1 MLKNI
6 NPEELNNRSSNS
18 ENIDDS
24 QNINDDEQEPLCS
37 FDISLN
43 NGKKASLIIYDE
55 DNYEQKVEDFC
66 HKYKISPQDGQ
77 VLLKRVKE
85 ELEISSNNNI
95 SNNNNSNNNI
105 SKNNNKPKEEINKNI
120 NKNNINDNNMINNI
134 PKKENLF
141 LGNKNYVAKE
151 GNKLDH
157 ILNESESMSL
167 SESLKKSNDKVNNLI
182 KDYNNIFNNN
192 VQNNANMKQQIPD
205 NNNNINIINNNN
217 NNKKNELNNINTK
230 PINNNNNTI
239 FSQIPIQKTSMKNN
253 NFIPGQ
259 NRPKYYIVNDAK
271 NKNKK
276 KQISK
281 YPLKN
286 TTNSTLYKF
295 NNYSNI
301 PNLNTTY
308 QNNNNSIMMLNSP
321 KENNNIKNNN
331 YEVYSFNPN
340 KTKTTFRNSLVGQKI
355 EFINNNDF
363 VNNNNNNKTNIKI
376 MTPKTEVKY
385 NNLILPYSTSPNA
398 VKKEYNKSIAYG
410 YPVTSNFT
418 IEPSPVVNKKETMI
432 YNYENPQIINKNNK
446 NNNIITHSPIINNK
460 NTAKVTKILDT
471 YPITENN
478 YCNQNIINSPKSLNI
493 NYDNLNNFSKN
504 TYETIIKPEIE
515 FTDFSK
521 NNITT
526 INSPNY
532 NSTTNFD
539 TTNNPI
545 IEYNNNYDSITA
557 SPILNYDK
565 YDSINN
571 QIVEYH
577 YDTQPLE
584 NTNNIENN
592 NNNIY
597 NTQSDFP
604 IYENIVVEKIDSN
617 NNNNDLN
624 IGNDIDIVENNQV
637 IEYEIQKN
645 IVPEYTTY
653 VETKNNN
660 NKNNINNNINQI
672 EEVIDINE
680 NIINNYN
687 ENNSNQEKKRN
698 TIFIS
703 NVKKIT
709 DNEIVQN
716 DNINENNNLNNINN
730 NVNELDIYSD
740 VNQVKSEENNIE
752 DNYIQENENNYIII
766 NNNNNANNSITK
778 ENDINIPRSSP
789 NKTKENHN
797 RNLSVVQTQNLD
809 YKAQEPKKEKI
820 ISNIKPNLTEHMENK
835 SNDIYIKKNI
845 DLFNSPKN
853 KIISN
858 NTIKEAINLNMK
870 NEANNINKKPENNII
885 QKYNI
890 KENIP
895 QIKQKVENV
904 SDINKIN
911 KDTYKNSNSSANA
924 SPLNTKSINKM
935 NLINNNNKNESLT
948 SSNIYED
955 NNMSEKK
962 KNIEKL
968 EESLNQ
974 QNINEN
980 STESKIII
988 EEENSERGPQDN
1000 CKKTTTKVE
1009 LPKDTDESHYK
1020 ESEIQYDNLSLDS
1033 KNNINNN
1040 SDKKNNLKNNNL
1052 YESNNENNN
1061 ENKINFINEDDE
1073 IQNNINNNSSNYQN
1087 SNKKNDKNFKHK
1099 YNNSNN
1105 LVTDSNYYISNN
1117 YNINNNKKDKFENN
1131 LDKNLNLNR
1140 PKYKKNIVQQNSSK
1154 NKKGKFDNIY
1164 QKKEINNNKKFI
1176 PQKKPIMKVL
1186 TIRKTNIDKNNN
1198 NSNIN
1203 NIITDKRSNSSDIKN
1218 NRNNRIKY
1226 NNINGKIKN
1235 PGERLYENYMKK
1247 LPKQIEKK
1255 QKLLDE
1261 RLKEENKELLLKPK
1275 IDENSRRIIKRI
1287 RDNDDEKNRVEER
1300 LINYGNSKRQK
1311 HLIEY
1316 ANKDLQ
1322 NQVQNP
1328 FTPKINKIS
1337 REIAE
1342 KNKQNRINETINLIE
1357 GKKHKYNFKTMD
1369 LDKEFG
1375 KRNRS
1380 IGNDHKNANSFINF
1394 DESKNNY
1401 NNRTKNTIKK
1411 HSNINSESN
1420 CSNNLN
1426 SYRNSKPDNNTIEEN
1441 NQNSSR
1447 LNKTFDLNNAYR
1459 ELYNSIDEKMDS
1471 DLTKFFG
1478 TNGELYSD
1486 NNNNISKKNINQKEK
1501 KTKSIFPDRS
1511 LTPNTYI
1518 KNYQNYNAFDYL
1530 YYESENKGKKNKKK
1544 QELSFKKNHPFK
1556 PRISTFA
1563 QNMKN
1568 KKESMNEFVNRIS
1581 KNLEEI
1587 KTSNS
1592 KSKKNKQINL
1602 DKNAKNNDNNN
1613 FRPRISRGPQN
1624 INQRNVTVNLD
1635 GFYDQRITKE
1645 KKELQQSKK
1654 EDELEKKNLYNQKS
1668 KDIIIKMKIKKYK
1681 ELFALL
1687 DSDQDGL
1694 ISEDKI
1700 QLTKVEENILKNIKP
1715 ILEELKQTKKE
1726 MNFKEFCLKLDKLMT
1741 EEKENNLENNK

>member
-6 NPEELNNRSSNS
+6 NQEELNNRNSHS

-43 NGKKASLIIYDE
+43 NGKKASLIIYEE

-66 HKYKISPQDGQ
+66 KKYKISPQDGQ
-77 VLLKRVKE
+77 ILLQRVKE
-85 ELEISSNNNI
+85 ELEISSNNNN
-95 SNNNNSNNNI
+95 STNNNSK
-105 SKNNNKPKEEINKNI
+105 SDNKPIEEINTNI
-120 NKNNINDNNMINNI
+120 NKKHINDNNMINNI
-134 PKKENLF
+134 PKKENLY

-151 GNKLDH
+151 GKKLDH

-167 SESLKKSNDKVNNLI
+167 SESVKQSNDNKINNLI
-182 KDYNNIFNNN
+182 KDYNNLINNN
-192 VQNNANMKQQIPD
+192 VQNKANIKQIPD
-205 NNNNINIINNNN
+205 NNNINIMNNNN
-217 NNKKNELNNINTK
+217 NNNIKNESNNPNIN
-230 PINNNNNTI
+230 PIKNSI
-239 FSQIPIQKTSMKNN
+239 FEQIPVQKTSMKNSIISN
-253 NFIPGQ
+253 Q
-259 NRPKYYIVNDAK
+259 NRPKYYIVNDNK

-276 KQISK
+276 NQISV
-281 YPLKN
+281 YPKKN

-308 QNNNNSIMMLNSP
+308 HNSNIMMPNSP
-321 KENNNIKNNN
+321 KENNNIKNN
-331 YEVYSFNPN
+331 YDIYSFNPN
-340 KTKTTFRNSLVGQKI
+340 KTKNTFRNSLVGQKI
-355 EFINNNDF
+355 EFIDNNNF
-363 VNNNNNNKTNIKI
+363 VNDNNNKNNIKI
-376 MTPKTEVKY
+376 MTPKTTVKY
-385 NNLILPYSTSPNA
+385 NNLIYPYSTSPN
-398 VKKEYNKSIAYG
+398 VIKKENKSNAYG
-410 YPVTSNFT
+410 YPVTSNF
-418 IEPSPVVNKKETMI
+418 INEPSPVVNKNETMI
-432 YNYENPQIINKNNK
+432 YNYENPHVINKNN
-446 NNNIITHSPIINNK
+446 IINHSPIVNNK
-460 NTAKVTKILDT
+460 NIAKVTKIIDT
-471 YPITENN
+471 YPVSENN
-478 YCNQNIINSPKSLNI
+478 YTNQNNINSPKSLNI
-493 NYDNLNNFSKN
+493 NYDNLSTN

-515 FTDFSK
+515 YTDYSK

-539 TTNNPI
+539 TNNNPI

-565 YDSINN
+565 YDTTNN

-577 YDTQPLE
+577 YDTQGLE
-584 NTNNIENN
+584 NTNDNNN

-617 NNNNDLN
+617 NNNNLN
-624 IGNDIDIVENNQV
+624 IGNNDNIVNNNQV
-637 IEYEIQKN
+637 IEYDIQKN
-645 IVPEYTTY
+645 IVPEYTTC
-653 VETKNNN
+653 VET
-660 NKNNINNNINQI
+660 NNINNNINQI
-672 EEVIDINE
+672 EEVIDVND

-687 ENNSNQEKKRN
+687 ENNQNQEKKRN
-698 TIFIS
+698 TVFIS

-709 DNEIVQN
+709 DNEVVQN
-716 DNINENNNLNNINN
+716 DYINENNNLNN
-730 NVNELDIYSD
+730 NENEIDIYND
-740 VNQVKSEENNIE
+740 DNQAKSEENNIE
-752 DNYIQENENNYIII
+752 NNYIQENSKNNIII
-766 NNNNNANNSITK
+766 NNNNANNSITK
-778 ENDINIPRSSP
+778 ENDINIPRTSP
-789 NKTKENHN
+789 DKKKENHN

-809 YKAQEPKKEKI
+809 YKAQEQKKEKI
-820 ISNIKPNLTEHMENK
+820 IPNIKTNINENIENK

-858 NTIKEAINLNMK
+858 NTIKEAISLNMK
-870 NEANNINKKPENNII
+870 NETNNINKKPENNIK
-885 QKYNI
+885 QKYII
-890 KENIP
+890 KDNIP
-895 QIKQKVENV
+895 QINQKIENI
-904 SDINKIN
+904 SDIN
-911 KDTYKNSNSSANA
+911 TYKNSNFPSNA
-924 SPLNTKSINKM
+924 SPMNKKKINKI
-935 NLINNNNKNESLT
+935 NFINNNNKNESLT

-955 NNMSEKK
+955 NNTSEKK
-962 KNIEKL
+962 KNLEKL
-968 EESLNQ
+968 EESSNQ

-980 STESKIII
+980 SSESKIII
-988 EEENSERGPQDN
+988 EEENSEREPQDN

-1009 LPKDTDESHYK
+1009 LPKDTDDSIYK
-1020 ESEIQYDNLSLDS
+1020 ESQIQYDNLSLDS
-1033 KNNINNN
+1033 KNNINNVNNN
-1040 SDKKNNLKNNNL
+1040 SDKKDNMKTNNL
-1052 YESNNENNN
+1052 YESNKDNNS
-1061 ENKINFINEDDE
+1061 ENKLNFINEDNE
-1073 IQNNINNNSSNYQN
+1073 IKNSIDNGSSNYQN
-1087 SNKKNDKNFKHK
+1087 SNIKKDNNNKHK
-1099 YNNSNN
+1099 YNNSND
-1105 LVTDSNYYISNN
+1105 LKTDSNYYLSNN
-1117 YNINNNKKDKFENN
+1117 NNINNNKKDIYINY
-1131 LDKNLNLNR
+1131 LDKDLNLNR
-1140 PKYKKNIVQQNSSK
+1140 PKYKKNIIQQNSSK
-1154 NKKGKFDNIY
+1154 NKKGKINNIY
-1164 QKKEINNNKKFI
+1164 QKKEINNNNKKII

-1186 TIRKTNIDKNNN
+1186 TIRKTNIDTNNNINKNNF
-1198 NSNIN
+1198 
-1203 NIITDKRSNSSDIKN
+1203 IIDKRSNSSGAKN
-1218 NRNNRIKY
+1218 NRNNRIKS
-1226 NNINGKIKN
+1226 NNKNEKIKY

-1247 LPKQIEKK
+1247 LPKNMEKK
-1255 QKLLDE
+1255 QKILDE

-1300 LINYGNSKRQK
+1300 LINYGNNKRQK

-1322 NQVQNP
+1322 NQIQNP

-1342 KNKQNRINETINLIE
+1342 KNKRNRINETINLIE

-1380 IGNDHKNANSFINF
+1380 IGNEHKNANSFINF
-1394 DESKNNY
+1394 DESKNNN
-1401 NNRTKNTIKK
+1401 NNRIKYTIKK

-1420 CSNNLN
+1420 YSNNLN

-1471 DLTKFFG
+1471 DLTRFFG

-1486 NNNNISKKNINQKEK
+1486 NNNNNNNNNISKKNIIQKEK
-1501 KTKSIFPDRS
+1501 KKSIFPERS

-1530 YYESENKGKKNKKK
+1530 YYESENKGKKAKKK
-1544 QELSFKKNHPFK
+1544 QELNFKKNYPFK
-1556 PRISTFA
+1556 PRISPFA
-1563 QNMKN
+1563 KNMKN
-1568 KKESMNEFVNRIS
+1568 KKESINEFVNRIS
-1581 KNLEEI
+1581 KNLDEI

-1592 KSKKNKQINL
+1592 KSKKNKKIEVEK
-1602 DKNAKNNDNNN
+1602 DIKNNDNNS
-1613 FRPRISRGPQN
+1613 FRPRISRGPKN

-1635 GFYDQRITKE
+1635 GFYDKRITKE

-1654 EDELEKKNLYNQKS
+1654 EEEIEKKNLYNQKS

-1681 ELFALL
+1681 ELFTLL
-1687 DSDQDGL
+1687 DSDQDGV
-1694 ISEDKI
+1694 ISADKI

-1741 EEKENNLENNK
+1741 EEKENNYENNE

>member
-66 HKYKISPQDGQ
+66 QKYKISPQDGQ

-85 ELEISSNNNI
+85 ELELSSNNNI
-95 SNNNNSNNNI
+95 SNNNITNNNI
-105 SKNNNKPKEEINKNI
+105 SKSDNKTKEEINTNI
-120 NKNNINDNNMINNI
+120 NKTNINNNNMINNM

-182 KDYNNIFNNN
+182 KDYNNPINNN
-192 VQNNANMKQQIPD
+192 VQNKVNMKQQIPD
-205 NNNNINIINNNN
+205 NNNNNI
-217 NNKKNELNNINTK
+217 KNELNNKNIN
-230 PINNNNNTI
+230 PINNNSI
-239 FSQIPIQKTSMKNN
+239 FSQIPTKNTSMTNN
-253 NFIPGQ
+253 IPGQ
-259 NRPKYYIVNDAK
+259 NRPKYYIVNDNKNK

-276 KQISK
+276 KQISR

-295 NNYSNI
+295 NNNSNI

-308 QNNNNSIMMLNSP
+308 QNNNIISLNSP
-321 KENNNIKNNN
+321 KENNNIKDN
-331 YEVYSFNPN
+331 YDVYSFNPN
-340 KTKTTFRNSLVGQKI
+340 KAKTTFRNGLVGQKI
-355 EFINNNDF
+355 EFIDNNNF
-363 VNNNNNNKTNIKI
+363 ANNNNKNNVKI
-376 MTPKTEVKY
+376 MTPKTEVKF
-385 NNLILPYSTSPNA
+385 NNLFYPYSTSSNA
-398 VKKEYNKSIAYG
+398 IKKEYNNSVTYG
-410 YPVTSNFT
+410 YPVTSNFN
-418 IEPSPVVNKKETMI
+418 IEPSPVVNKNETVI
-432 YNYENPQIINKNNK
+432 YDYENPHIIN
-446 NNNIITHSPIINNK
+446 NNNFISHSPIVNKK
-460 NTAKVTKILDT
+460 NTTKVTKILDT
-471 YPITENN
+471 YPITITDNN
-478 YCNQNIINSPKSLNI
+478 YCNQNNINSPKCLNI
-493 NYDNLNNFSKN
+493 NYDNLNNN
-504 TYETIIKPEIE
+504 TYETIIKPEVE
-515 FTDFSK
+515 YTDYSK

-539 TTNNPI
+539 TTNNHI

-584 NTNNIENN
+584 NININNIEN

-604 IYENIVVEKIDSN
+604 IYEKIIVEKKDLN
-617 NNNNDLN
+617 NNNIN
-624 IGNDIDIVENNQV
+624 IGNDINIVDNNQV

-653 VETKNNN
+653 VEPKNI
-660 NKNNINNNINQI
+660 NNINNINNNNINQI
-672 EEVIDINE
+672 DEVIDINE
-680 NIINNYN
+680 NIINNYT
-687 ENNSNQEKKRN
+687 ENNQNQEKKRN
-698 TIFIS
+698 TVFIS

-716 DNINENNNLNNINN
+716 DYINENNNLNN

-740 VNQVKSEENNIE
+740 VNQIKSEENNIE
-752 DNYIQENENNYIII
+752 DNHIQENENNYIII
-766 NNNNNANNSITK
+766 NNNNANNSITK
-778 ENDINIPRSSP
+778 ENNINIPRSSP

-809 YKAQEPKKEKI
+809 YKAQEQKKKNI
-820 ISNIKPNLTEHMENK
+820 ISYIKPNINEQIENK

-858 NTIKEAINLNMK
+858 NTIREAINLNLK
-870 NEANNINKKPENNII
+870 NEANNINKKPENNIK
-885 QKYNI
+885 QKYII

-895 QIKQKVENV
+895 QIKQKYENE

-924 SPLNTKSINKM
+924 SPKNNKSINKT
-935 NLINNNNKNESLT
+935 NLINNNNKNDSLT

-962 KNIEKL
+962 KNIERL

-974 QNINEN
+974 QNMNEN

-1000 CKKTTTKVE
+1000 YKKTTTKVD
-1009 LPKDTDESHYK
+1009 LPKDTDESNYK

-1033 KNNINNN
+1033 KNNINNIN
-1040 SDKKNNLKNNNL
+1040 NNIDQKNNLKNNNL

-1073 IQNNINNNSSNYQN
+1073 IKNSINNGSSNYQN
-1087 SNKKNDKNFKHK
+1087 SNKKKDKNNKHR

-1105 LVTDSNYYISNN
+1105 LKTDSNYYISNN
-1117 YNINNNKKDKFENN
+1117 YNINNNKKDKIVNY
-1131 LDKNLNLNR
+1131 LDKDLEINR

-1154 NKKGKFDNIY
+1154 NKKGKINNVY
-1164 QKKEINNNKKFI
+1164 QKKEINNNKKII

-1198 NSNIN
+1198 NIN
-1203 NIITDKRSNSSDIKN
+1203 NFIIDKRSNSSGAKSK
-1218 NRNNRIKY
+1218 RNNRIK
-1226 NNINGKIKN
+1226 NNNTNNLNGKAKY
-1235 PGERLYENYMKK
+1235 PGERLYENYMKR
-1247 LPKQIEKK
+1247 LPKQMEKK
-1255 QKLLDE
+1255 QKILDE

-1275 IDENSRRIIKRI
+1275 IDENSRRIIKRM
-1287 RDNDDEKNRVEER
+1287 RDNDDGKNRVEER
-1300 LINYGNSKRQK
+1300 LINYGNNKRQK

-1322 NQVQNP
+1322 NQIQNP

-1342 KNKQNRINETINLIE
+1342 KNKQNRINETMNLIE

-1369 LDKEFG
+1369 LDKEFS

-1380 IGNDHKNANSFINF
+1380 IGNEHKNANSFINF
-1394 DESKNNY
+1394 DESKNN
-1401 NNRTKNTIKK
+1401 NNIKTKNTIKR

-1420 CSNNLN
+1420 LSNNLN

-1471 DLTKFFG
+1471 DLTRFFG

-1486 NNNNISKKNINQKEK
+1486 NNNNNISKKNTVQKEK

-1511 LTPNTYI
+1511 LTPNKYI

-1587 KTSNS
+1587 RTSNS
-1592 KSKKNKQINL
+1592 KSKNNKQINS
-1602 DKNAKNNDNNN
+1602 DKNSKNNDNNN
-1613 FRPRISRGPQN
+1613 FRPRISRGPKN

-1687 DSDQDGL
+1687 DSDQDGV

-1715 ILEELKQTKKE
+1715 ILEELKQTKEE

-1741 EEKENNLENNK
+1741 EEKENNHENNK